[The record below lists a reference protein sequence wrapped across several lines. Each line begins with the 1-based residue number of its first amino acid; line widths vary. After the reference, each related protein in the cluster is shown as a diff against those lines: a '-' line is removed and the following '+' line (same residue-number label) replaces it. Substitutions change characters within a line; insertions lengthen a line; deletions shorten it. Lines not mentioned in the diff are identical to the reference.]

1 MTVPCAKI
9 EGDKTSGGTHN
20 DVSWTDCLNLCCRQ
34 ASASGNQVCKSFDF
48 YPATGSE
55 QSKCEL
61 NKKKAS
67 EVNSN
72 NYKTSP
78 TCVPGSG
85 SYNELGEQIL

>member
-9 EGDKTSGGTHN
+9 EGDKTSGGTHI